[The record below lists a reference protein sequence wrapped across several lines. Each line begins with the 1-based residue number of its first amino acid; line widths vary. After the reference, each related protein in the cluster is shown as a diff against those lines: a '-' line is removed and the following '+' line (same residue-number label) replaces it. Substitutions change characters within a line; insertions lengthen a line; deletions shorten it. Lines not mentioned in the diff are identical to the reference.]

1 MPNWCYQH
9 AEVRGSNAQLRRFI
23 DAIRVEKTPEWEAQP
38 SYDRESWD
46 LNQLFPIP
54 KDLEETISGGYAPN
68 DDGTKSEK
76 QIDLEEQRAKNIAK
90 YGHKDWYDWALAN
103 WDTKWGACRVQF
115 DEDTFDDTS
124 TSIHLYWESAW
135 GPAVGLIKKISEQFD
150 ELLFGFHMTEEA
162 NFFAGY
168 IVIHAGEVETEFEHD
183 MDGQPEYDENDEK
196 WEDKYSDWTDRII
209 FELAEGL
216 KKEMDS
222 YQLANEE
229 LFK

>member
-23 DAIRVEKTPEWEAQP
+23 DAIRIEKTPEWEALP
-38 SYDRESWD
+38 SYERIDWD

-54 KDLEETISGGYAPN
+54 NELHETVSGGYAPN

-76 QIDLEEQRAKNIAK
+76 QIALEEQREKNIAK

-103 WDTKWGACRVQF
+103 WDTKWGACQVSF

-168 IVIHAGEVETEFEHD
+168 VVIHAGEVETDFEHD
-183 MDGQPEYDENDEK
+183 MDGMPEYDEDDEK
-196 WEDKYSDWTDRII
+196 WEDKYSEWNDKLI